1 MTIGA
6 WVAFILLAMCIFTLC
21 LTIGDFHP
29 AAFAISIILST
40 VLLLGM
46 RWYYTSTA
54 SGKRALTNE
63 YSELND
69 GLERIVTVYT
79 ADGDIIAQ
87 YEGRIDIEGNDG
99 GYVIFDFEGRRYTYY
114 NCFVESIAII
124 E

>member
-1 MTIGA
+1 MTIGT
-6 WVAFILLAMCIFTLC
+6 WVAFILLAMCIFALC
-21 LTIGDFHP
+21 LTVSDFHP

-54 SGKRALTNE
+54 SGKRALTDE

-99 GYVIFDFEGRRYTYY
+99 GYVLFDFEGRRYTYY

>member
-1 MTIGA
+1 MTIEA
-6 WVAFILLAMCIFTLC
+6 WIAFIIIVIGIFSTCLLTW
-21 LTIGDFHP
+21 DFSP
-29 AAFAISIILST
+29 GAFAVSIVLSVILF
-40 VLLLGM
+40 LGM
-46 RWYYTSTA
+46 HWYYSNTA
-54 SGKRALTNE
+54 SGQRALTDE
-63 YSELND
+63 QSELNN